1 MRVLSR
7 PHGSVYELTARV
19 GLLHI
24 RRGVSCLALTLA
36 VLAGGCQS
44 SAGPEALE
52 SAKADAGVGSSA
64 PVVATQTFGSGSA
77 RIDLFLDSS
86 IASSASDY
94 RDGAALAVKEIGA
107 GHLTLAAH
115 DLRAPGVVVADQ
127 LKQSADGGT
136 RMLIGPPSLAKAFAD
151 APSKPPAMLLAAN
164 PVASAVA
171 IQSDEIGGAVEIAS
185 YAAGAGR
192 AKIMVVSTRP
202 LDTAETQRLRAG
214 LKKNGVQLLDIVTD
228 PTSADGVAKLARLG
242 EAQAVLLIGA
252 DAPKVAAPALRQRG
266 GLDASVPFL
275 GTRVWPA
282 SAYSDPVLEGSLL
295 ALIDQ
300 NALKRISGRFQTAYA
315 RPLSLEAAYGFDAVA
330 VAAGIVRTKGQE
342 GLKPAALR
350 SSSGFTGAT
359 GTFRF
364 DADGHVER
372 RLAIYRISGGKLVL
386 QDGAP
391 SGF

>member
-7 PHGSVYELTARV
+7 PHGSVHELIARM
-19 GLLHI
+19 GLFHI
-24 RRGVSCLALTLA
+24 RRGISCLALTLA
-36 VLAGGCQS
+36 VLTGGCQS

-52 SAKADAGVGSSA
+52 SAKADAGASSSA
-64 PVVATQTFGSGSA
+64 PVVALQSFGSGPA
-77 RIDLFLDSS
+77 RIDIFLDSS
-86 IASSASDY
+86 IANSANDY
-94 RDGAALAVKEIGA
+94 RDGAALAVKELGA
-107 GHLTLAAH
+107 GQLTLVAH
-115 DLRAPGVVVADQ
+115 DLRAQGVAIAHQ
-127 LKQSADGGT
+127 IKLSADGGT
-136 RMLIGPPSLAKAFAD
+136 RMLIGPPSLAKALAD
-151 APSKPPAMLLAAN
+151 TSSKQPAMLLAAN
-164 PVASAVA
+164 ASASAVA
-171 IQSDEIGGAVEIAS
+171 IQSDEIGGAIEIAS

-202 LDTAETQRLRAG
+202 LDTAEVQRLRAG
-214 LKKNGVQLLDIVTD
+214 LKKAGVQLLDIVTD
-228 PTSADGVAKLARLG
+228 PTSADGAAKLARLG

-252 DAPKVAAPALRQRG
+252 DAPKIAAPALRQRG

-275 GTRVWPA
+275 GTYVWPA
-282 SAYSDPVLEGSLL
+282 STYGEPVLEGSLL

-300 NALKRISGRFQTAYA
+300 NALKRISGRFQSAYA

-330 VAAGIVRTKGQE
+330 VAAGIVRTKGPDA
-342 GLKPAALR
+342 LKPVALR

-364 DADGHVER
+364 NADGHVER
-372 RLAIYRISGGKLVL
+372 RLAIYRLSGGKLVL